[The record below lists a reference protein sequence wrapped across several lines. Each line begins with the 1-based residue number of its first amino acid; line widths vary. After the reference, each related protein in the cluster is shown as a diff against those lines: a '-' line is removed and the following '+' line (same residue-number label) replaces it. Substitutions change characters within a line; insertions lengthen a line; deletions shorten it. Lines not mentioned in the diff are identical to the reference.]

1 MGQSMGS
8 TGNSHKQAGAGGQK
22 KNQPELHGG
31 QRMRD
36 QGKPAPK
43 TEKTDKPD
51 GGADHGPR
59 SKR

>member
-22 KNQPELHGG
+22 RNQPELHGG

-36 QGKPAPK
+36 QGEPQPK
-43 TEKTDKPD
+43 KGKPD
-51 GGADHGPR
+51 GGADQGPR

>member
-8 TGNSHKQAGAGGQK
+8 TGNSHKQGGAGGQK
-22 KNQPELHGG
+22 RNQPETHGG
-31 QRMRD
+31 QRMSD
-36 QGKPAPK
+36 QGEPALK
-43 TEKTDKPD
+43 KGAPD

>member
-8 TGNSHKQAGAGGQK
+8 ISNNHKQAGAGSQK
-22 KNQPELHGG
+22 QNQPETHGG

-36 QGKPAPK
+36 QPQPVPK
-43 TEKTDKPD
+43 KGAPD

-59 SKR
+59 SAR